1 MKRGTWWSAAVLA
14 WLVLGAPPASAQKD
28 AWERYMTAGAESYE
42 AGEYGAAEVQ
52 YGAAVK
58 AAEKAGRAGG
68 DLAISLNN
76 LALVMHRKGDF
87 DEAERLYER
96 SLAVTESALGADH
109 PQVASTLTNIAWVAI
124 DRGDH
129 RQAEEL
135 LLRALAIRK
144 AALGPAHPTVAA
156 SLTELAAVYT
166 AEGDYAKA
174 EQMLKAAVIIREEAL
189 GPDDPNLGQS
199 LSNLGAVYSAQGR
212 FDEAEALFERTLTII
227 EKSLGPGLPKS
238 TAMSRV
244 LYRLADVMHRTGR
257 DTQAAERE
265 SRAGAI
271 EAAAGLEPGSLR
283 P

>member
-1 MKRGTWWSAAVLA
+1 
-14 WLVLGAPPASAQKD
+14 
-28 AWERYMTAGAESYE
+28 
-42 AGEYGAAEVQ
+42 
-52 YGAAVK
+52 
-58 AAEKAGRAGG
+58 
-68 DLAISLNN
+68 
-76 LALVMHRKGDF
+76 
-87 DEAERLYER
+87 
-96 SLAVTESALGADH
+96 ADH
-109 PQVASTLTNIAWVAI
+109 PRLAGTLTNLAWVAF
-124 DRGDH
+124 DKGDH

-135 LLRALAIRK
+135 HLRALAIRR

-156 SLTELAAVYT
+156 SLTDLAAVYT
-166 AEGDYAKA
+166 AEEDYAKA
-174 EQMLKAAVIIREEAL
+174 EQLLKDAVTIREEAL